1 MDTIK
6 HGDTVYELDSEGFLA
21 DPHRWDEGFPC
32 VMAHS
37 VGITGALTRDHW
49 NVINLIRDVFR
60 KTGKCPLI
68 YETCRMVGMRLKDL
82 ELLFP
87 AGYLRGACRLAGVT
101 YREGTMDLTH
111 WPPAGEGSSTAP
123 VNKSYTV
130 DVRGFLADHRE
141 WDEYFAGHRAYDM
154 KLPGGNLTN
163 KHWGV
168 IRFLREWYE
177 EYDEVPTVY
186 ETCERCGLGLAEL
199 ERLFPDG
206 YHRGAVKIAG
216 LRVR

>member
-1 MDTIK
+1 MEMIR
-6 HGDTVYELDSEGFLA
+6 HGDTVYELDSDGFLA
-21 DPHRWDEGFPC
+21 DPGQWDEEFPR
-32 VMAHS
+32 VMAPAI
-37 VGITGALTRDHW
+37 GIKGDLTRDHW

-68 YETCRMVGMRLKDL
+68 YEACRMVGMRLKDL

-87 AGYLRGACRLAGVT
+87 TGYLRGACRLAGVT
-101 YREGTMDLTH
+101 YREGSMDLTH
-111 WPPAGEGSSTAP
+111 WPEAGFDADSAS
-123 VNKSYTV
+123 VNKVYTV
-130 DVRGFLADHRE
+130 DVRGFLIDYRQ
-141 WDEYFAGHRAYDM
+141 WDEYFAVHRAYEM
-154 KLPGGNLTN
+154 KLPGGSLTN

-168 IRFLREWYE
+168 IRFLRESFAE
-177 EYDEVPTVY
+177 DNEVPTIY
-186 ETCERCGLGLAEL
+186 EVCERCGLIIDEM